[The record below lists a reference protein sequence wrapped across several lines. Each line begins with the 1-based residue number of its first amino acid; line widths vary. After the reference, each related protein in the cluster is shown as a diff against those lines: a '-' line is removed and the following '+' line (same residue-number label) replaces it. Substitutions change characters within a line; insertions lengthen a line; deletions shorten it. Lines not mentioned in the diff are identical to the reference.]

1 VRLKTGLGI
10 HLKKPSMSRFGKRLV
25 FGLCSLLLM
34 LLIGEIGYVSFG
46 YTALDALFQTVITVS
61 TVGFGE
67 VHRFSSGEKMFTI
80 FLILGGVGTAAY
92 TFSIIIETFV
102 EGYLTEQLGKRKMER
117 AIASME
123 NHIILC
129 GWGRVGTSI
138 AHHLAQSGID
148 IVVID
153 NSPERISSVGGPAI
167 CGDATAEEVLLQA
180 GITRAKVLITALY
193 GDAENLYVTLT
204 ARALSPD
211 IFIVSRTATKNA
223 VAKLR
228 QAGANRIVNPQD
240 LGGVKMASLAL
251 QPQVAEFLDFVMHDG
266 SLEFRLEQVDIPEG
280 STLVGETLRS
290 ARVHAMTGALVLGLR
305 HQEGEFITNP
315 PPESEITV
323 GDVLVVIG
331 NQEQLSSLRTIAT
344 SL

>member
-1 VRLKTGLGI
+1 MRLKTGLGV
-10 HLKKPSMSRFGKRLV
+10 HVKPIRIPRFGKRLI
-25 FGLCSLLLM
+25 FGICGLLIM
-34 LLIGEIGYVSFG
+34 LIIGEIGYVSFG

-67 VHRFSSGEKMFTI
+67 VHAFSSGEKIFTI

-92 TFSIIIETFV
+92 TFSVIIETLV
-102 EGYLTEQLGKRKMER
+102 EGYLSEQLGKRKMER
-117 AIASME
+117 QIAAME

-138 AHHLAQSGID
+138 AHHLAQSGIN

-153 NSPERISSVGGPAI
+153 NSPERISTVKGPAI

-204 ARALSPD
+204 ARSLSPD
-211 IFIVSRTATKNA
+211 IFIVSRTATTSA

-228 QAGANRIVNPQD
+228 QAGADRIVNPQD
-240 LGGVKMASLAL
+240 LGGIKMASLAL

-266 SLEFRLEQVDIPEG
+266 SLEFRLEQVDIPDG

-331 NQEQLSSLRTIAT
+331 NQDQLAALRTIAT